1 MSIRFQRFPRMALL
15 GGLLS
20 LLSACSILP
29 EPEQLRIFLLPSSE
43 TTQAATEPQSKHA
56 LRVVTPQASRI
67 LSSSRI
73 AVVPQG
79 NEISAYRGA
88 RWSDAAPVLLRDRL
102 VEAFERDGRLP
113 SASDEDDNLPAD
125 LSLHS
130 DLRAFQSVY
139 VDGAPQVVIRLDARL
154 VNQHD
159 HQILATRRFEI
170 RQPSADPSV
179 ESVVEAFGQASDRL
193 SRELLVWT
201 LEQARQQPAAR

>member
-1 MSIRFQRFPRMALL
+1 MNIRSQRFYRTALL
-15 GGLLS
+15 SGLLS

-29 EPEQLRIFLLPSSE
+29 EPEQLRIFLLPTSE
-43 TTQAATEPQSKHA
+43 TTQAATGLQSKHA

-67 LSSSRI
+67 LSTSRI
-73 AVVPQG
+73 AVVPQN

-125 LSLHS
+125 LSLYS

-139 VDGAPQVVIRLDARL
+139 VEGAPQVLIRLDARL

-170 RQPSADPSV
+170 RQPSANPSV

-193 SRELLVWT
+193 SRELLDWT
-201 LEQARQQPAAR
+201 LEQARQQPAQ